1 MKKLLKPNY
10 EIIDS
15 MKKNKKKVYH
25 HATYVSE
32 LAAEAA
38 RLLHADELLTTCSV
52 YYYNYARTLG
62 KNYIDPFIET
72 AYWKKFPRPMVD
84 NIISLASE
92 EHTGM
97 SREATIVLMTE
108 TLVLAKE
115 SKYGEQLPEENYL
128 TALIRQKVNKGML
141 ENSDLSMKDYCILRD
156 HLIDKLCTPPKN
168 NEIGREELA

>member
-1 MKKLLKPNY
+1 MK
-10 EIIDS
+10 
-15 MKKNKKKVYH
+15 
-25 HATYVSE
+25 
-32 LAAEAA
+32 
-38 RLLHADELLTTCSV
+38 
-52 YYYNYARTLG
+52 
-62 KNYIDPFIET
+62 
-72 AYWKKFPRPMVD
+72 
-84 NIISLASE
+84 
-92 EHTGM
+92 
-97 SREATIVLMTE
+97 ATIVLMTE